1 MRHDIL
7 RGVVGA
13 AVTAAAL
20 LATAPSAGAAPA
32 LHPTPGGEVS
42 VGEVITIALD
52 GLPANLPNVAIG
64 QCKPAIAAA
73 SDCQLDRSL
82 LGNADAQGVWQPGQ
96 RGRTIVLTASVGGV
110 DCTSAPGA
118 CTLAVT
124 SLTNPTAILTS
135 VPLTFG
141 TAPTAKPAAQ
151 QSDSRDSHVGEI
163 IAGVVVVILLAAALT
178 YLLLRQRKS
187 STSR

>member
-1 MRHDIL
+1 MRRDIL
-7 RGVVGA
+7 RGVAGA
-13 AVTAAAL
+13 AVAAAAL
-20 LATAPSAGAAPA
+20 LAAAPA
-32 LHPTPGGEVS
+32 ASAAPTLHPTPGGAVS

-64 QCKPAIAAA
+64 QCKPTVTSP

-110 DCTSAPGA
+110 DCASAPGA

-124 SLTNPTAILTS
+124 SLTNPTNILTS
-135 VPLTFG
+135 IPLTFG
-141 TAPTAKPAAQ
+141 SATTTKPAAQ
-151 QSDSRDSHVGEI
+151 QTDSSDSHLAVIVTGI
-163 IAGVVVVILLAAALT
+163 VVVVLLAAALT
-178 YLLLRQRKS
+178 YLLLRAR
-187 STSR
+187 SRRE

>member
-1 MRHDIL
+1 MRRDIL
-7 RGVVGA
+7 RGVAGA

-20 LATAPSAGAAPA
+20 LATAPSATAAPA
-32 LHPTPGGEVS
+32 LHPTPAGEVS

-52 GLPANLPNVAIG
+52 GLPANLPSVAIG
-64 QCKPAIAAA
+64 QCKPAVTSP

-96 RGRTIVLTASVGGV
+96 RGRTIVLTASVGGI

-124 SLTNPTAILTS
+124 SLTNPTAIITS

-141 TAPTAKPAAQ
+141 GAPTTQPAAQ
-151 QSDSRDSHVGEI
+151 QSNSSDSHLAEI
-163 IAGVVVVILLAAALT
+163 VTGVVVVVLLAAALA
-178 YLLLRQRKS
+178 YLLLRVR
-187 STSR
+187 SRRE